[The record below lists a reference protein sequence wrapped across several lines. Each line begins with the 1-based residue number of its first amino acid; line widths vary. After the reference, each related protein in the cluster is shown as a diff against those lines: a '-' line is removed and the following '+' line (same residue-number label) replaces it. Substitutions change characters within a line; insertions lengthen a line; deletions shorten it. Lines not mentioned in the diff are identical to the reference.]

1 MSAMEDNAGFTALDR
16 AWLSELGQR
25 LSAVLPALGLAAVV
39 LVIWEAAVR
48 LFNIPQFVIPA
59 PSAIAV
65 ALFEQRVALA
75 TASKATAIEVLFGFV
90 LAAVVGVVV
99 ALAIVRFERFGKALY
114 PLVVLFQTVPKV
126 ALAPIF
132 ILWFGYDLAPK
143 IVLIVVIAFFPVA
156 IDMLAGL
163 QSVEPS
169 FVALM
174 RSVGASRGEI
184 LRRVRIPHSLPH
196 LMAGL
201 KVAITFS
208 VIGAIVGEFA
218 GASAGLGYMIQFA
231 STQLE
236 TPSVFAA
243 LIVVSVLG
251 LVFYYLVEFAEHLLV
266 PWSPK
271 FDRAH
276 AGVGVTAT

>member
-1 MSAMEDNAGFTALDR
+1 MTPEAAAPGEASREDSASGGETVRALAGVLPPLVLAAGVLVL
-16 AWLSELGQR
+16 WELAIR
-25 LSAVLPALGLAAVV
+25 LFDVSSFVLPAPTAIFAALGDN
-39 LVIWEAAVR
+39 WD
-48 LFNIPQFVIPA
+48 
-59 PSAIAV
+59 
-65 ALFEQRVALA
+65 ALA
-75 TASKATAIEVLFGFV
+75 KAARATAVEVLFGFL
-90 LAAVVGVVV
+90 LAALAGIAV
-99 ALAIVRFERFGKALY
+99 ALIIVRFERFGRALY
-114 PLVVLFQTVPKV
+114 PLIVLFQTVPKV
-126 ALAPIF
+126 ALAPLL

-143 IVLIVVIAFFPVA
+143 VVLIVIIAFFPVA

-174 RSVGASRGEI
+174 RSVGAGRSEI
-184 LRRVRIPHSLPH
+184 LLRVRVPHSLPH

-218 GASAGLGYMIQFA
+218 GASAGLGYVIQLA

-236 TPSVFAA
+236 TALVFAA
-243 LIVVSVLG
+243 LVVVSVLG
-251 LVFYYLVEFAEHLLV
+251 VAFYYAIELAERLLI

-271 FDRAH
+271 FEGAH
-276 AGVGVTAT
+276 RK

>member
-1 MSAMEDNAGFTALDR
+1 MSAMEHSTDIAATDR
-16 AWLSELGQR
+16 AWLSEIGQR

-48 LFNIPQFVIPA
+48 LFNIPQFVVPA

-75 TASKATAIEVLFGFV
+75 SASKATAIEVLFGFV
-90 LAAVVGVVV
+90 LAALVGVLV

-218 GASAGLGYMIQFA
+218 GASAGLGYVIQFA

-236 TPSVFAA
+236 TPLVFAA

-276 AGVGVTAT
+276 AGVMAT

>member
-1 MSAMEDNAGFTALDR
+1 MSAMEHSTDIAATDR
-16 AWLSELGQR
+16 AWLSEIGQR

-75 TASKATAIEVLFGFV
+75 SASKATAFEVLFGFV
-90 LAAVVGVVV
+90 LAALVGIVV

-218 GASAGLGYMIQFA
+218 GASAGLGYVIQFA

-236 TPSVFAA
+236 TPLVFAA

-251 LVFYYLVEFAEHLLV
+251 LVFYYLVEFAEYLLV

-276 AGVGVTAT
+276 AGVMAT

>member
-1 MSAMEDNAGFTALDR
+1 MSAMEHSTDIAATDR
-16 AWLSELGQR
+16 AWLSEIGQR
-25 LSAVLPALGLAAVV
+25 LSAVLPALGLAAGV

-65 ALFEQRVALA
+65 ALFQQRAALA

-90 LAAVVGVVV
+90 LAALVGVVV

-163 QSVEPS
+163 QSVESS

-218 GASAGLGYMIQFA
+218 GASAGLGYVIQFA

-236 TPSVFAA
+236 TPLVFAA

-251 LVFYYLVEFAEHLLV
+251 LVFYYLVEFAERLLV

-276 AGVGVTAT
+276 AGVIAT

>member
-1 MSAMEDNAGFTALDR
+1 MSAMEHSTDIAATDR
-16 AWLSELGQR
+16 AWLSEIGHR
-25 LSAVLPALGLAAVV
+25 LSAVLPALGLAAGV

-75 TASKATAIEVLFGFV
+75 SASKATAIEVLFGFV
-90 LAAVVGVVV
+90 LAALVGVMV

-218 GASAGLGYMIQFA
+218 GASAGLGYVIQFA

-236 TPSVFAA
+236 TPLVFAA

-276 AGVGVTAT
+276 AGVMAT

>member
-1 MSAMEDNAGFTALDR
+1 MSAMEHSSDIAATDR
-16 AWLSELGQR
+16 AWLSEIGQR

-48 LFNIPQFVIPA
+48 LFNIPQFVVPA

-75 TASKATAIEVLFGFV
+75 SASKATAFEVVFGFV
-90 LAAVVGVVV
+90 LAALVGIVV

-218 GASAGLGYMIQFA
+218 GASAGLGYVIQFA

-236 TPSVFAA
+236 TPLVFAA

-276 AGVGVTAT
+276 AGVMAT